1 MTNKFLSKSS
11 PSFKTNSGKQEEK
24 LRVLRLCKRKL
35 HSLAMK
41 ENISVRAVLIKN
53 TLKIVEKH
61 KDDLRVVDHERMKE
75 LNYSDDIEALLN
87 EIDLDHKAQNKYNS
101 SLEESI
107 IRSSSVMEEFHSRNT
122 FSSHQLICNEDLNT
136 FLELSMM

>member
-1 MTNKFLSKSS
+1 M
-11 PSFKTNSGKQEEK
+11 
-24 LRVLRLCKRKL
+24 RLCKRKL

-87 EIDLDHKAQNKYNS
+87 EIDLDHKSQNKHNS

-107 IRSSSVMEEFHSRNT
+107 IRSSSVLEEFHSRNT